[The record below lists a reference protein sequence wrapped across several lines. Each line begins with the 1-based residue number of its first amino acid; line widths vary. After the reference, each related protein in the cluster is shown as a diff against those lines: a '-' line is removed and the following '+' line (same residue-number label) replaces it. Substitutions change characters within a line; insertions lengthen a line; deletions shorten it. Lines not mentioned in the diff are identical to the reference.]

1 MNLGDL
7 TIHLTMIEQQA
18 RACREAYANSL
29 QAQQAAKRPT
39 LVLAHGGDLNGHGRL
54 AVPSASA
61 QASQVAQQL
70 QAQGQAH
77 LQHLASLCEG
87 LLKELTKAG
96 DGEDHDS
103 NV

>member
-1 MNLGDL
+1 MNIGDL
-7 TIHLTMIEQQA
+7 LIHLTAIEQQA
-18 RACREAYANSL
+18 RACREAFTNHVL
-29 QAQQAAKRPT
+29 AQQAAKRPT

-77 LQHLASLCEG
+77 LQHLASLCDG
-87 LLKELTKAG
+87 LLKELAKAG
-96 DGEDHDS
+96 SESSQSEG
-103 NV
+103 